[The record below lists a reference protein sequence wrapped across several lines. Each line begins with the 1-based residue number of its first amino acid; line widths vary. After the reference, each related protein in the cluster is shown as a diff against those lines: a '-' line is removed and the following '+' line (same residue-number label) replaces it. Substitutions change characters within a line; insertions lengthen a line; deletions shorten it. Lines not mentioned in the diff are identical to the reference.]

1 MPFMLLVVIIVIITF
16 FIKAIKTFREIDEN
30 NDESL
35 KEMNKKG
42 SRYMII
48 AVVLIPVALFI
59 LFRILAN
66 MFLAM

>member
-1 MPFMLLVVIIVIITF
+1 MPLMLLVVIIVIITF

>member
-1 MPFMLLVVIIVIITF
+1 MGFMLLAVIVVIITF